1 MDNFN
6 LKKYLAESK
15 LNENTEGSIRNA
27 RYKGDTVILDT
38 TIDGEEVKDLIF
50 KDTGE
55 VLSEPESYD
64 EEWVYAYET
73 EHNGKEYN
81 IGVGFF
87 GNPSTDLEFSDIM
100 DDTIQVSENK
110 LEEQYIGQFES
121 RAAEN
126 LAKAKAKFSNAILA
140 LDSDNIRTAEEAE
153 NAYLAIAYH
162 LKNHFKEK
170 YPDYRPH
177 PTIAQI

>member
-6 LKKYLAESK
+6 LKKYLAE
-15 LNENTEGSIRNA
+15 
-27 RYKGDTVILDT
+27 
-38 TIDGEEVKDLIF
+38 
-50 KDTGE
+50 
-55 VLSEPESYD
+55 
-64 EEWVYAYET
+64 
-73 EHNGKEYN
+73 
-81 IGVGFF
+81 
-87 GNPSTDLEFSDIM
+87 
-100 DDTIQVSENK
+100 NK
-110 LEEQYIGQFES
+110 LDEQYIGQFES

-126 LAKAKAKFSNAILA
+126 LARTTAKFSNAILA
-140 LDSDNIRTAEEAE
+140 LNSDDIRTAELAE

>member
-55 VLSEPESYD
+55 VLSKPESYD

-73 EHNGKEYN
+73 KYNGKEYN

-100 DDTIQVSENK
+100 DDTIHISENK
-110 LEEQYIGQFES
+110 LNEEYRGQMGS
-121 RAAEN
+121 QTAQD
-126 LAKAKAKFSNAILA
+126 LAIADAKFSNAILA
-140 LDSDNIRTAEEAE
+140 LDSDDIRTAELAE
-153 NAYLAIAYH
+153 ETYLMLGNALKAH
-162 LKNHFKEK
+162 LDERFN
-170 YPDYRPH
+170 R
-177 PTIAQI
+177 